1 MRPPQPGHEKN
12 SGRSG
17 LSVRSS
23 GSQKLGPAVLASI
36 GDLPG
41 TFFDPFHLVAP
52 TAHSCGSHPGKS
64 VPRLNRLRKD
74 ALRAQIVPSRGFVP
88 IPKVSLARAA
98 GVLPRADHPGSHSPR
113 RLKERLRPRSR
124 DPAIPQSPQ
133 ISPKPLS
140 WIAPAAATLEQV
152 GHAAGDERWSQHA
165 GRFIRGPRGR
175 CRRYGMWT
183 IKFASLLANKAG
195 AST

>member
-1 MRPPQPGHEKN
+1 MKKN
-12 SGRSG
+12 CGRSG

-23 GSQKLGPAVLASI
+23 GSQKLGPAALASI

-64 VPRLNRLRKD
+64 GAASKQVAERRASCPNRSLQRVRPNSESI
-74 ALRAQIVPSRGFVP
+74 AGSSR
-88 IPKVSLARAA
+88 R
-98 GVLPRADHPGSHSPR
+98 VLPRADHAGSHSPR

-140 WIAPAAATLEQV
+140 WIAPAAATLEKV
-152 GHAAGDERWSQHA
+152 GHAAGDERWSRHA